1 VFTISSKIARGFASP
16 EAAVEPFR
24 KAAPS
29 MQGYG
34 YLKMPEGDLVRRQG
48 SGRSYAETSIKVI
61 VEEDADRYSISVQI
75 AWLAPGH
82 QVVLCAL
89 CVMGLIVTLFEVIQA
104 PLKGVEALG
113 GFAIVIGFY
122 SALFGLNDFLI
133 ARSIVA
139 DFKSAYDGRSN
150 QSTDPTLASG
160 TSGAKHQ
167 PRHP

>member
-1 VFTISSKIARGFASP
+1 MFTVWSNIDRGFTSP

-34 YLKMPEGDLVRRQG
+34 YLKMPEGDLIRRQG
-48 SGRSYAETSIKVI
+48 SGRSYSETSIKVI
-61 VEEDADRYSISVQI
+61 VEEDAGTYSISVRV

-82 QVVLCAL
+82 QLILSML
-89 CVMGLIVTLFEVIQA
+89 CVIGLIVTLFEVIQS

-113 GFAIVIGFY
+113 GFAFGIGFY
-122 SALFGLNDFLI
+122 AALFGLNDFLI
-133 ARSIVA
+133 ARGIVA
-139 DFKSAYDGRSN
+139 DFKGVYDDRSN
-150 QSTDPTLASG
+150 QSTDPTFSSG
-160 TSGAKHQ
+160 TPGAKHQ